1 VNSELQGHPV
11 LIPRCT
17 ACAAW
22 VTVVYLA
29 GCGLVVWIFGG
40 QGVRSLSTGDP
51 LPAGNSWLSIGII
64 LSATVLATFW
74 GIVSVWSNLRVI
86 VTEDGVSKGSLFG
99 CRTIHWNEVSQ
110 VSGNQYSLRLASK
123 HAVIR
128 LSPQLLGGQ
137 SFVRLVHSML
147 ERAVREREAKHAD
160 RIEAS
165 HGRGL

>member
-128 LSPQLLGGQ
+128 LSPQLLGGP
-137 SFVRLVHSML
+137 SFLRVVHSML
-147 ERAVREREAKHAD
+147 EQAVSD
-160 RIEAS
+160 R
-165 HGRGL
+165 